1 CRVVKIAAF
10 VEELGGFRQD
20 QKTVRETGRYID
32 LAVVFC
38 RQYCA
43 DPQPKM
49 WRTKADIDGHV
60 QDFALDDSAQLGLWS
75 IQLVMK
81 TTQSA
86 PGGTRVVVLDEVI
99 RDAEVSKLG
108 LMIAL
113 QEKPARVEKH
123 LG

>member
-1 CRVVKIAAF
+1 
-10 VEELGGFRQD
+10 
-20 QKTVRETGRYID
+20 
-32 LAVVFC
+32 
-38 RQYCA
+38 
-43 DPQPKM
+43 M

-86 PGGTRVVVLDEVI
+86 LDGTRVVVLDEVI

-113 QEKPARVEKH
+113 QEKPAVVEKH
-123 LG
+123 LGLNQTNAGEGSLETFQYNSMHRNRPQDPRVYPPRPGCAR